1 MTEIAT
7 TYGQALYEL
16 AKDEG
21 LSAELL
27 AQLGVVGELF
37 AQNGDFVRLLQTP
50 SIPKQERVQ
59 VVDTCLRASV
69 HPYVLNFVKILT
81 EKGYI
86 KHFTD
91 CCAYFRQQYNQDNGI
106 LTVTA
111 VTKLP
116 LSDELRKK
124 LSDKISVITDKT
136 VDLVCKVD
144 PDVLGGVRLDFDGKS
159 VDGTVRHRLEDIRS
173 ILKNTVL

>member
-21 LSAELL
+21 LTGQIL
-27 AQLGVVGELF
+27 GELKAVDEVF
-37 AQNGDFVRLLQTP
+37 AAQPDFIRLLCTP
-50 SIPKQERVQ
+50 SIPKQERTQ

-69 HPYVLNFVKILT
+69 HPYVLNFLKILT

-86 KHFTD
+86 KHFSD
-91 CCAYFRQQYNQDNGI
+91 CCTLFRQQYNKDNGI
-106 LTVTA
+106 LAVTA

-116 LSDELRKK
+116 LSDELLKK
-124 LSDKISVITDKT
+124 LTQKIAEVTGKT
-136 VDLVCKVD
+136 IDLVNKID
-144 PDVLGGVRLDFDGKS
+144 PEVLGGVRLDLDGKS
-159 VDGTVRHRLEDIRS
+159 VDGTVRSRLDDIRS

>member
-59 VVDTCLRASV
+59 VVDTCLRASA

-124 LSDKISVITDKT
+124 LSDKISAITDKT

>member
-50 SIPKQERVQ
+50 SIPK
-59 VVDTCLRASV
+59 
-69 HPYVLNFVKILT
+69 
-81 EKGYI
+81 
-86 KHFTD
+86 
-91 CCAYFRQQYNQDNGI
+91 
-106 LTVTA
+106 
-111 VTKLP
+111 
-116 LSDELRKK
+116 
-124 LSDKISVITDKT
+124 
-136 VDLVCKVD
+136 
-144 PDVLGGVRLDFDGKS
+144 
-159 VDGTVRHRLEDIRS
+159 
-173 ILKNTVL
+173 

>member
-116 LSDELRKK
+116 LSDELSKK
-124 LSDKISVITDKT
+124 LSDKISAITDKT

>member
-16 AKDEG
+16 AKDES

-124 LSDKISVITDKT
+124 LSDKISAITDKT